1 MKNSTI
7 IRNYLILFIFTLTFL
22 NGCSIRHST
31 PTEKQDPISNKAQRI
46 SALQQL
52 DKWTIDG
59 KIAYITKKERQ
70 SASLHWQVNTVEQNQ
85 KLNLTAYFGIN
96 VLTLNSQSGLHTL
109 LIDKEEHQSKNLDA
123 LITSLTGL
131 TIPVEAMK
139 YWIKGVTYADNDIIS
154 YDITTHL
161 PIKLTSSY
169 NNQIWQIEY
178 GNYQKVNQYLLAK
191 KITIKQ
197 NDLTIKI
204 MINRWTL

>member
-22 NGCSIRHST
+22 NGCSIRNST

-139 YWIKGVTYADNDIIS
+139 YWLKGLTYADNDIIS